1 MNLENLAYALTQVV
15 HNFGAVMVVGGAAFG
30 QWSRVMSAVA
40 QQRVLWAVLAGWAL
54 QALSG
59 LGFGTIS
66 YVYYGEF
73 PDIHGIAVAALYLKM
88 GCAVAGIA
96 LSIAFLRHRDRW
108 SEQRRATV
116 WTVLFMLGVI
126 ALTAAAFLRWFS

>member
-40 QQRVLWAVLAGWAL
+40 QQRVLWAVLVGWLL
-54 QALSG
+54 QAFSG

-66 YVYYGEF
+66 YLFYGQF
-73 PDIHGIAVAALYLKM
+73 PDIHGIAVAALYLKVTS
-88 GCAVAGIA
+88 AILGIGV
-96 LSIAFLRHRDRW
+96 SIVFLRNWKAWGER
-108 SEQRRATV
+108 QQAPA
-116 WTVLFMLGVI
+116 WTLLVLFGVV

>member
-1 MNLENLAYALTQVV
+1 M
-15 HNFGAVMVVGGAAFG
+15 
-30 QWSRVMSAVA
+30 
-40 QQRVLWAVLAGWAL
+40 

-66 YVYYGEF
+66 YIYYGQF

-88 GCAVAGIA
+88 ASAVFGIGV
-96 LSIAFLRHRDRW
+96 SIAFLRNRNVWDK
-108 SEQRRATV
+108 RRQVAT
-116 WTVLFMLGVI
+116 WTALTLFGVV